1 MRALSYARLH
11 SLILIQPTFA
21 QSIQQGEYTLQGFTF
36 PRNVYL
42 RQPWL
47 VSDSCEFHACQ
58 VCKESDLWFCIH
70 YLWKDKEMNRGSDN
84 AYPQEISCE
93 QNIWPYAYFTK
104 GNTNINKYCRADS
117 FLYQRS

>member
-1 MRALSYARLH
+1 
-11 SLILIQPTFA
+11 
-21 QSIQQGEYTLQGFTF
+21 
-36 PRNVYL
+36 
-42 RQPWL
+42 
-47 VSDSCEFHACQ
+47 
-58 VCKESDLWFCIH
+58 
-70 YLWKDKEMNRGSDN
+70 MNRGSDN